1 VRIATFL
8 KSFLQSFLL
17 PMVSRIWRTRGI
29 SLRALLC
36 WLIALSFCIFETT
49 SHFDWRFR
57 LRGEQV
63 RSDKIVLVYFDQE
76 DWSEWHAQNR
86 NFLRSFKEFS
96 SITDSFYW
104 NPATWRRLLGQI
116 LEQSPKVVGVTF
128 FFSPDLALAPEDR
141 FSRSFFDPRVIWAAH
156 LDNEGRPVLPAF
168 ATSYG
173 YNTALIDLRLDDDQV
188 LRRFSSPLTPIA
200 HMGLKVA
207 ETQMGNSLQDLNTF
221 LGESKTINFR
231 GPPATFPSIAV
242 HDLLK
247 GTTPKDFLKDKIVII
262 GSRTAEGHRYQ
273 TPFGFMNRAEVLANI
288 ADNVMNKRWI
298 ERVDL
303 KTASI
308 YLLLILILAVAVLNI
323 YPQSIALVCLLW
335 FGTLLTAIS
344 LWVFDTFY
352 IWVPIVSPLVELV
365 IAYIIFV
372 GYQLT
377 LKESQAWRLE
387 REKVMLS
394 ELDQLKNNFVS
405 LISHDLKTPIAKIQ
419 AICDRLMA
427 AALEPNTR
435 EGLQS
440 LRKESQEL
448 HRYIQSILQIS
459 RVESSQL
466 QLRREPMDLN
476 ALVEN
481 VFDQVTPIIRDKS
494 QHLVKELEP
503 MFSIEI
509 DGVLIQEVIL
519 NLVENASKYTP
530 AEGEIRVRT
539 QEVDDKVIFSV
550 QDNGPGISKD
560 DQEKIF
566 EKFYRGEAHQS
577 LTKGTGLGLFL
588 VKYFVELHGGKVF
601 LESQSGK
608 GTRVGFTLP
617 LNQMAEA

>member
-1 VRIATFL
+1 
-8 KSFLQSFLL
+8 
-17 PMVSRIWRTRGI
+17 M
-29 SLRALLC
+29 
-36 WLIALSFCIFETT
+36 T

-57 LRGEQV
+57 LRGEQPH
-63 RSDKIVLVYFDQE
+63 SDRIVLIYFEQE
-76 DWSEWHAQNR
+76 DWSDWHGQNR

-104 NPATWRRLLGQI
+104 NPSTWRRLLSQI
-116 LEQSPKVVGVTF
+116 LDQGPKVIGVTF

-141 FSRSFFDPRVIWAAH
+141 FSKQLFDPRVIWAAH
-156 LDNEGRPVLPAF
+156 LDNESRPVLPAF

-200 HMGLKVA
+200 HMGLKIA
-207 ETQMGNSLQDLNTF
+207 ETQMGNSLQDLTMF
-221 LGESKTINFR
+221 LGESKAINFR
-231 GPPATFPSIAV
+231 GPPNTFPSISARE
-242 HDLLK
+242 LLK
-247 GTTPKDFLKDKIVII
+247 GGIAKDFLKDKIIII

-288 ADNVMNKRWI
+288 ADNVMNRRWI
-298 ERVDL
+298 ERTDT
-303 KTASI
+303 KTAAV
-308 YLLLILILAVAVLNI
+308 YLMLILVIAVAVLNI
-323 YPQSIALVCLLW
+323 YPQSIAFVCLLW
-335 FGTLLTAIS
+335 FGTLLTALS
-344 LWVFDTFY
+344 LWVFDSFY
-352 IWVPIVSPLVELV
+352 YWMPIVSPLVELI

-377 LKESQAWRLE
+377 LKETQAWRLE
-387 REKVMLS
+387 REKVLIT
-394 ELDQLKNNFVS
+394 ELEQLKNNFVS

-419 AICDRLMA
+419 AICDRLLA
-427 AALEPNTR
+427 SQPTPETK

-459 RVESSQL
+459 RLESSQL
-466 QLRREPMDLN
+466 ELRREPMDLN

-481 VFDQVTPIIRDKS
+481 VFDQLGPIIRDKGQS
-494 QHLVKELEP
+494 IVKELEP

-530 AEGEIRVRT
+530 AQGQIRVRT

-550 QDNGPGISKD
+550 QDNGPGISKE
-560 DQEKIF
+560 DQERIF
-566 EKFYRGEAHQS
+566 EKFFRGQAQAH
-577 LTKGTGLGLFL
+577 TKGTGLGLFL
-588 VKYFVELHGGKVF
+588 VKYFVELHGGHVF
-601 LESQSGK
+601 LESQPGQ

-617 LNQMAEA
+617 LNHMPAEI

>member
-1 VRIATFL
+1 
-8 KSFLQSFLL
+8 
-17 PMVSRIWRTRGI
+17 M
-29 SLRALLC
+29 RALLA
-36 WLIALSFCIFETT
+36 WMLALSFCIFEVT

-57 LRGEQV
+57 LRGEQSH
-63 RSDKIVLVYFDQE
+63 SDKIVLVYFDQE
-76 DWSEWHAQNR
+76 DWTEWHANR

-104 NPATWRRLLGQI
+104 NPSTWRRLLSQI
-116 LEQSPKVVGVTF
+116 LDQNPKVVGVSF

-141 FSRSFFDPRVIWAAH
+141 FSKQLFDPRVIWAAH

-200 HMGLKVA
+200 HMGLKIA
-207 ETQMGNSLQDLNTF
+207 ETHTGNSLQDINMF
-221 LGESKTINFR
+221 LGESKAINFR
-231 GPPATFPSIAV
+231 GPPSTFPSIAA
-242 HDLLK
+242 HDLLRGNVK
-247 GTTPKDFLKDKIVII
+247 KDALKDKIVII

-273 TPFGFMNRAEVLANI
+273 TPFGFMNRAEVLANV

-303 KTASI
+303 KIASV
-308 YLLLILILAVAVLNI
+308 YLLLALVLAVAVLNV
-323 YPQSIALVCLLW
+323 YPQSIAFVCLLW
-335 FGTLLTAIS
+335 FGTLLTALS

-352 IWVPIVSPLVELV
+352 YWVPIVSPLVELT

-387 REKVMLS
+387 REKVLLS

-419 AICDRLMA
+419 AICDRLLA
-427 AALEPNTR
+427 SQPETTTK
-435 EGLQS
+435 EGLLS

-466 QLRREPMDLN
+466 ELRREPMDLN

-481 VFDQVTPIIRDKS
+481 VFDQVTPIIRDKD

-530 AEGEIRVRT
+530 PRGEIRVRT

-550 QDNGPGISKD
+550 RDNGPGISRD
-560 DQEKIF
+560 DQERIF
-566 EKFYRGEAHQS
+566 EKFYRGEAHQTH
-577 LTKGTGLGLFL
+577 TKGTGLGLFL
-588 VKYFVELHGGKVF
+588 VKYFVELHGGHVF
-601 LESQSGK
+601 LESQPGQ

-617 LNQMAEA
+617 LSHA